1 MLGKLIKYE
10 FKALYKKILL
20 CVLGGML
27 ISLLT
32 LLLFQLAVTSGG
44 NNIML
49 QLFWSSGMIFT
60 VLALAAVGILTL
72 VFIIQR
78 FYTNLYK
85 DEGYLSFSLPVTPSQ
100 QLWAKLI
107 SGAFW
112 TVISGAG
119 VIVSFGLLFGG
130 IIQAA
135 GNYTGENIFAYIT
148 TSIEYILSVTGIQ
161 PGLFV
166 AELLVSLLISVF
178 SNMMI
183 IYLCITLGSAV
194 AAKHKVLI
202 AILLYFAITMGL
214 SWVTGLVNI
223 IVAGISFN
231 GMPALEAGG
240 AYHIVTAVNSALYI
254 CIFGAAFGICKSIMT
269 KRLNLE

>member
-1 MLGKLIKYE
+1 
-10 FKALYKKILL
+10 
-20 CVLGGML
+20 
-27 ISLLT
+27 
-32 LLLFQLAVTSGG
+32 
-44 NNIML
+44 ML

-85 DEGYLSFSLPVTPSQ
+85 DEGYLSFTLPVTPSQ

>member
-1 MLGKLIKYE
+1 
-10 FKALYKKILL
+10 
-20 CVLGGML
+20 
-27 ISLLT
+27 
-32 LLLFQLAVTSGG
+32 
-44 NNIML
+44 
-49 QLFWSSGMIFT
+49 
-60 VLALAAVGILTL
+60 
-72 VFIIQR
+72 
-78 FYTNLYK
+78 
-85 DEGYLSFSLPVTPSQ
+85 
-100 QLWAKLI
+100 
-107 SGAFW
+107 
-112 TVISGAG
+112 
-119 VIVSFGLLFGG
+119 
-130 IIQAA
+130 
-135 GNYTGENIFAYIT
+135 
-148 TSIEYILSVTGIQ
+148 
-161 PGLFV
+161 
-166 AELLVSLLISVF
+166 
-178 SNMMI
+178 MMI

>member
-20 CVLGGML
+20 CVAGGLL
-27 ISLLT
+27 IAILT
-32 LLLFQLAVTSGG
+32 LLMFQLAVASGG
-44 NNIML
+44 NNIMF
-49 QLFWSSGMIFT
+49 QLFWSSGMVFT
-60 VLALAAVGILTL
+60 VLALLAVSILTL
-72 VFIIQR
+72 VFIIHR

-85 DEGYLSFSLPVTPSQ
+85 DEGYLSFTLPVTPSQ

-107 SGAFW
+107 SGAVW
-112 TVISGAG
+112 TIVASVG
-119 VIVSFGLLFGG
+119 VIASFGILFGG
-130 IIQAA
+130 IIETA
-135 GNYTGENIFAYIT
+135 GSYAGEDIFSYIIT
-148 TSIEYILSVTGIQ
+148 TVEYYFSLIGIE

-166 AELLVSLLISVF
+166 TETIISVLINLF
-178 SNMMI
+178 SSMMI
-183 IYLCITLGSAV
+183 IYLCITLGSAI

-202 AILLYFAITMGL
+202 AILLYFAITMGI

-223 IVAGISFN
+223 IVAGISVDSL
-231 GMPALEAGG
+231 MDESTI
-240 AYHIVTAVNSALYI
+240 YHIVTAINSVLHI